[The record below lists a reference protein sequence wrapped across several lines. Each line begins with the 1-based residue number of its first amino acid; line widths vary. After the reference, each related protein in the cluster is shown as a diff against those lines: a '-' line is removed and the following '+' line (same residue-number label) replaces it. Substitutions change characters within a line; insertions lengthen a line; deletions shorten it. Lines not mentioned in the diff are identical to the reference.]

1 MTSLQEAHFGSFCC
15 AICLPAIWLIAN
27 GMSIFALRGALR
39 AALLGDNCAF
49 SLIKVSVE
57 AFAGSIVFGT

>member
-1 MTSLQEAHFGSFCC
+1 
-15 AICLPAIWLIAN
+15 
-27 GMSIFALRGALR
+27 MSIFALRGALR